1 MSESVLAQNL
11 RSLIATLR
19 EHGNDEQADKWQKRL
34 DVELAWQEH
43 LAAGD
48 PWKGLSYN
56 APTD

>member
-43 LAAGD
+43 LATGD

-56 APTD
+56 AK